1 MRSRR
6 APYLVLTRGARAG
19 RPRKTCIPKHAT
31 TLADAMDT
39 PIDRRRFV
47 RLAGAGLA
55 AALAGCTGGDG
66 NEVTTQPTQTTTE
79 LAVTTEEPTQATEE
93 TTEEPTEEGTEDA
106 EEATTEGGQGYVR
119 AAHASP
125 DAPAVDVYVNDALAF
140 EEAAYTSVTPYAQL
154 PPDDYD
160 VRVTAAGDESSVV
173 FEDTVAVESGYQ
185 TAMAYGEA
193 ADESGETGL
202 AVDVFADQF
211 EQPGGDEALVRAFNG
226 APDASTL
233 TATTGDGDALVDGAA
248 FGEPTDYVAVSP
260 GSYALE
266 VRSDSGDTAG
276 PFDVTFEGGT
286 AYSVLALGY
295 ADASGDQ
302 ADLELVAVT
311 DGGDSA

>member
-1 MRSRR
+1 
-6 APYLVLTRGARAG
+6 
-19 RPRKTCIPKHAT
+19 
-31 TLADAMDT
+31 MDT

-47 RLAGAGLA
+47 RLAGAGFA
-55 AALAGCTGGDG
+55 VALAGCTSDDGG

-79 LAVTTEEPTQATEE
+79 LAATTDEPTQVTEE
-93 TTEEPTEEGTEDA
+93 TTEGTTEEAAEDA
-106 EEATTEGGQGYVR
+106 EETTTEGGQGYIR

-140 EEAAYTSVTPYAQL
+140 EEASYTSVTPYAQL

-193 ADESGETGL
+193 AEQGGETGL
-202 AVDVFADQF
+202 AVDVFADYS

-233 TATTGDGDALVDGAA
+233 TATAADSADALVDGAA

-266 VRSDSGDTAG
+266 VQSDAGDTAG

-295 ADASGDQ
+295 VDASGDQ
-302 ADLELVAVT
+302 SELELVTVA
-311 DGGDSA
+311 DGGDSS